1 MCIRDIY
8 HHVSGDTF
16 FHRAINRLKT
26 AMQGVGQSIIDRCA
40 DGKHIFGV
48 RHLG

>member
-8 HHVSGDTF
+8 HHVSGDTL

-26 AMQGVGQSIIDRCA
+26 AMQGVEQSIDRCA